1 MLIGFLPVDFTGAE
15 TYLARSYKTDQLPGL
30 PGDAVNL
37 SKDTVAGFLDM
48 PE

>member
-1 MLIGFLPVDFTGAE
+1 MGLTGAE

-30 PGDAVNL
+30 PRDAVSF
-37 SKDTVAGFLDM
+37 SKHTVTAVLDM